1 MKPNKNHTNKQLG
14 EMKGRNF
21 ERDINHSVGPSLPFL
36 AHDPVCKGG
45 HYLLAASIASLD
57 E

>member
-1 MKPNKNHTNKQLG
+1 
-14 EMKGRNF
+14 MKGRIL
-21 ERDINHSVGPSLPFL
+21 ERNINHSVGPSLPFL